1 MQVSKKAAGGFFYHI
16 ALVDEAD
23 DAHFSVASGTNKRV
37 SFVNFSDE
45 VRSAFL
51 LLWMTAGIDLANLS
65 FLFGLLFFSYP
76 PRYVRVYGCPNLVR
90 IFCDK
95 I

>member
-1 MQVSKKAAGGFFYHI
+1 MQVSKKAAIWWLFYHI

-51 LLWMTAGIDLANLS
+51 ILWTTVGHRS
-65 FLFGLLFFSYP
+65 PEF
-76 PRYVRVYGCPNLVR
+76 RVFAKP
-90 IFCDK
+90 
-95 I
+95 